1 MNTKT
6 KAWVNM
12 GLFLLTLLINTLGA
26 YGFINGSS
34 QKEVSD
40 TYQTLIT
47 PSPATFS
54 IWGVIYTLL
63 LICPPFGRSS
73 AKASGSPRLSWP
85 GSRGRDGRA
94 PPPSA
99 H

>member
-34 QKEVSD
+34 KRKSR
-40 TYQTLIT
+40 THTR
-47 PSPATFS
+47 
-54 IWGVIYTLL
+54 
-63 LICPPFGRSS
+63 RSS
-73 AKASGSPRLSWP
+73 RQALLPSASGQHRAQMSTEP
-85 GSRGRDGRA
+85 GYFCKVY
-94 PPPSA
+94 
-99 H
+99 